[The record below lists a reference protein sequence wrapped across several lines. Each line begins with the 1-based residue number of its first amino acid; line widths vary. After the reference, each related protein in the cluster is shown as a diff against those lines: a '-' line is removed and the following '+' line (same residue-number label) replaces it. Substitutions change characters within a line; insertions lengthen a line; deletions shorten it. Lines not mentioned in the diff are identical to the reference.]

1 MSRTRRLVAALAAML
16 ALAGCQLDPG
26 TLCAGEPVQRVA
38 HRVVRALRRRRRGGV
53 VSGAWEW
60 RKASGGWWFPSVET
74 PSTRK
79 FHAYDVNDNAACS
92 PGAGLVASCEEPNE
106 GSDLCPEC
114 IDVVKAEPWG
124 RERVVYEPLRAA
136 GGAA

>member
-1 MSRTRRLVAALAAML
+1 M
-16 ALAGCQLDPG
+16 
-26 TLCAGEPVQRVA
+26 
-38 HRVVRALRRRRRGGV
+38 
-53 VSGAWEW
+53 SGAWEW
-60 RKASGGWWFPSVET
+60 RKALGGWWFSSVET

-79 FHAYDVNDNAACS
+79 FHAYDVNHNAACS
-92 PGAGLVASCEEPNE
+92 PDVGLVASCEEPNE

-114 IDVVKAEPWG
+114 IDVVKAEPRG